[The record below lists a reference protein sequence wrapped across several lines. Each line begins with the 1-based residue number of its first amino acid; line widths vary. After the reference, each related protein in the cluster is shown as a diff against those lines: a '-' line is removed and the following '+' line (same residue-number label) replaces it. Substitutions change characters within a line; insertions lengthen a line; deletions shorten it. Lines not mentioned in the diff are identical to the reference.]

1 MTQRIGLLAL
11 FVLLGLAGCGFHL
24 RGYQQASPNLDG
36 LFIEQRDEQGGLAGE
51 IRQQLLV
58 SGVELAESAAQAKN
72 ILRIPQE
79 RFRQRVISVDADG
92 KVLEYELL
100 FQASFSVTQ
109 AGAREPLLTQGLELT
124 RQLTFSGRD
133 ELSMR
138 SEAQMM
144 RNDMQIDMA
153 GQVIRQ
159 LQVRLK

>member
-1 MTQRIGLLAL
+1 
-11 FVLLGLAGCGFHL
+11 
-24 RGYQQASPNLDG
+24 
-36 LFIEQRDEQGGLAGE
+36 
-51 IRQQLLV
+51 
-58 SGVELAESAAQAKN
+58 
-72 ILRIPQE
+72 
-79 RFRQRVISVDADG
+79 
-92 KVLEYELL
+92 
-100 FQASFSVTQ
+100 
-109 AGAREPLLTQGLELT
+109 LT